1 MAKSGVC
8 SLHWNENHSKGQRKA
23 FNVPHKNLPRPVI
36 IVYRRLPN
44 GIRQLP
50 GVLRQV
56 SAARLVIESPIVVER
71 PQRVLGRVIADS
83 GFLAIWFLYR
93 NTWYDVGKFYDR
105 QRNLVGYYCDII
117 KPLNKLLRTPEKTSR
132 ITDLFLD
139 LWITPEG
146 DYVVLDEDE
155 FEEALEHGHLP
166 KNIADQ
172 ARKQMDSLIQKVKAR
187 RFPLL
192 STQKVEPS
200 TERTSK

>member
-1 MAKSGVC
+1 MR
-8 SLHWNENHSKGQRKA
+8 QRKA
-23 FNVPHKNLPRPVI
+23 FNVPHKNLPRPVS

-44 GIRQLP
+44 DIRQLP

-71 PQRVLGRVIADS
+71 PQRVLDRVIADS

-93 NTWYDVGKFYDR
+93 NRWYDVGKFYDR

-117 KPLNKLLRTPEKTSR
+117 KPLNKLLRTPGKTNR

-139 LWITPEG
+139 LWITPGG
-146 DYVVLDEDE
+146 DLVVLDEDE
-155 FEEALEHGHLP
+155 FEAALEHGYLS
-166 KNIADQ
+166 KSLADQ

-187 RFPLL
+187 RFPPL
-192 STQKVEPS
+192 SAQRVEAP

>member
-1 MAKSGVC
+1 M
-8 SLHWNENHSKGQRKA
+8 
-23 FNVPHKNLPRPVI
+23 PHTNLPRPVSI
-36 IVYRRLPN
+36 AYRRLPN
-44 GIRQLP
+44 DIRQLP

-93 NTWYDVGKFYDR
+93 NRWYDVGKFYDR

-117 KPLNKLLRTPEKTSR
+117 KPLNKLLRTPVKTSR

-155 FEEALEHGHLP
+155 FEEALDHGYLP
-166 KNIADQ
+166 KNLADQ
-172 ARKQMDSLIQKVKAR
+172 ARKQMDSLIQKVKAG
-187 RFPLL
+187 RFPPPF
-192 STQKVEPS
+192 TQKVELP
-200 TERTSK
+200 TERTWLGRFNLNRRVLHNSVSAHH

>member
-1 MAKSGVC
+1 
-8 SLHWNENHSKGQRKA
+8 
-23 FNVPHKNLPRPVI
+23 VPHKNLPRPVS

-44 GIRQLP
+44 DIRQLP

-93 NTWYDVGKFYDR
+93 NRWYDVGKFYDR

-117 KPLNKLLRTPEKTSR
+117 KPLNKLLRTPGKTSR

-155 FEEALEHGHLP
+155 FEEALGHGYLP
-166 KNIADQ
+166 KNLADQ
-172 ARKQMDSLIQKVKAR
+172 ARKQMDSLIQKVKAG
-187 RFPLL
+187 RFPPPF
-192 STQKVEPS
+192 TQKVELPTEQTSLLRYTTTKPS
-200 TERTSK
+200 ESEI